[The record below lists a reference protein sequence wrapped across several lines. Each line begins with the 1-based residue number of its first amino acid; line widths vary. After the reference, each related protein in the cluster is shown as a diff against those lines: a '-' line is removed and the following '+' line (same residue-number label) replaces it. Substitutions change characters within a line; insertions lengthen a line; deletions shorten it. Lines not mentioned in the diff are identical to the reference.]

1 MTLVLLEWRLH
12 FIFSYPNFSEAR
24 INTMPTMAMVVI
36 IESLLVFL
44 FEKTDE
50 EDRVHILV

>member
-1 MTLVLLEWRLH
+1 
-12 FIFSYPNFSEAR
+12 
-24 INTMPTMAMVVI
+24 MPTMAMVVI